1 MTASRNGR
9 DKVTTQIISARGGRA
24 RKMLRVHAVLG
35 AAAIL
40 ALSGPI
46 ISGPPIETQA
56 AGSTGSPGSA
66 WAWGYNVYGQLGT
79 GTTTNSSTPVAVS
92 LPPFGITVTAIAG
105 GGLHSLARTSTGQVL
120 AWGYN
125 HEGELGN
132 GTTTDSS
139 TPVAV
144 SLPSGTTVTAIAGG
158 LSHSLALTST
168 GQVLAWG
175 YNGHGELGNG
185 TTTNSSTSVAVSL
198 PSGTRVTAIAGGG
211 QHSLALTSTGQVLAW
226 GYNGLGQLGNG
237 TTTNSST
244 PVAVSLPSGTT
255 VTAIDGG
262 GDHSLALT
270 STGQVLAWGLNA
282 YGQLGNGTTT
292 NSSTPVAISLPSGT
306 TVTAIAGGGD
316 HSLALTSSG
325 QVLAWGLNAYGQL
338 GNGTTTNSSIPVQVS
353 LPSGTTV
360 TAIAGGGSHSLAL
373 TSSGQVLAWG
383 YNGQGQ
389 LGNGTPTARRT
400 P

>member
-40 ALSGPI
+40 ALSGTI

-66 WAWGYNVYGQLGT
+66 WAWGYNGYGQLGNGT
-79 GTTTNSSTPVAVS
+79 TTNSSTPVAVTNGTSVTAIAGGGNHSLALTSTGQVLAWGYNGHGQLGNGTTTNSSTPVAVS

-226 GYNGLGQLGNG
+226 GYNG
-237 TTTNSST
+237 
-244 PVAVSLPSGTT
+244 
-255 VTAIDGG
+255 
-262 GDHSLALT
+262 
-270 STGQVLAWGLNA
+270 
-282 YGQLGNGTTT
+282 
-292 NSSTPVAISLPSGT
+292 
-306 TVTAIAGGGD
+306 
-316 HSLALTSSG
+316 
-325 QVLAWGLNAYGQL
+325 
-338 GNGTTTNSSIPVQVS
+338 
-353 LPSGTTV
+353 
-360 TAIAGGGSHSLAL
+360 
-373 TSSGQVLAWG
+373 
-383 YNGQGQ
+383 
-389 LGNGTPTARRT
+389 
-400 P
+400 

>member
-40 ALSGPI
+40 ALSGTI

-66 WAWGYNVYGQLGT
+66 WAWGYNVYGQLGN
-79 GTTTNSSTPVAVS
+79 GTTTNSSTPVAVTNGTSVTAIAGGGNHS
-92 LPPFGITVTAIAG
+92 LALTSTGQVLAWGYNRQGQLGNVTAIAG

-132 GTTTDSS
+132 GTTTD
-139 TPVAV
+139 
-144 SLPSGTTVTAIAGG
+144 
-158 LSHSLALTST
+158 
-168 GQVLAWG
+168 
-175 YNGHGELGNG
+175 
-185 TTTNSSTSVAVSL
+185 
-198 PSGTRVTAIAGGG
+198 
-211 QHSLALTSTGQVLAW
+211 
-226 GYNGLGQLGNG
+226 
-237 TTTNSST
+237 SST

-292 NSSTPVAISLPSGT
+292 NSSTPVAVSLASGT
-306 TVTAIAGGGD
+306 TVTAIAGGG
-316 HSLALTSSG
+316 L
-325 QVLAWGLNAYGQL
+325 
-338 GNGTTTNSSIPVQVS
+338 
-353 LPSGTTV
+353 
-360 TAIAGGGSHSLAL
+360 HSLAL

-383 YNGQGQ
+383 YNGHGE
-389 LGNGTPTARRT
+389 LGNGTTTNSSTPVVSAFPAGVAIAGGGNHSLAIQLPAVAVFPAMANGAYGGYVTAATIQNTGTAPASVRIAYFDQNGA
-400 P
+400 PVGAGDSINGLPMNASW